1 MRRPVHNHRDS
12 ANSLFSSANAFNTTC
27 NTTTNNDYGS
37 PGITHSSKVKYDISS
52 IDKIHDDNRNKLL
65 VITGK
70 QHLALYK
77 ILDETN
83 TDSNLDSNESTYKAS
98 FINKPKVKPLQ
109 KIILMK
115 DLLHNTNSS
124 ASSNNINHFGG
135 HLPSDSFSNLNNNIS
150 VSIPESVI
158 NNSFNVNNGS
168 ISPAGSFKFL
178 NKSLNT
184 SSLSQSPSSSSF
196 QQQLPHLSLQS
207 RNNSTSS
214 VKLKSLATNSDVK
227 SGYKEFNHLVAVTN
241 TSTTVSLYDINR
253 FNTNSLFA
261 TIQEHN
267 RTINSVDF
275 HPQNASSFLAGD
287 MNGIAKIYDLR
298 KLSSA
303 TKNLS
308 SSSTT
313 ISQMNHRTVSDL
325 TITTQQNDAI
335 RDIKWNPSDSNIFA
349 TIHDSGTIL
358 KYDIRY
364 TAVPEKKISAHDGP
378 GLCIHWV
385 PPHQNNSSHLQNNN
399 NYYNYNNN
407 TGNGSGTL
415 ESSDYLASGGRDGK
429 LCYWYMGD
437 SRPSLGIPDRTVVV
451 GEAIHK
457 LKFRPI
463 HNSPNNNN
471 INNNH
476 NFNGGKNG
484 NNPVWSGKQQQQQQE
499 SSLGQMIQN
508 GNGLDDTQVAIST
521 NRQQMNNN
529 ITIYSPSRIYMPKH
543 ILATRASSTGFV
555 WFDDNHIFNIDKKN
569 CINGFDLRKEPLM
582 EENVGGK
589 GLKWRDIEGDGL
601 VFSMPFG
608 VPSRYMPHDETDKFN
623 KDTLLSENQL
633 EDVEEDGDDVTMGT
647 PTKRIVGQLI
657 EQDEKRSGTLS
668 LLDRSATNSPVSSL
682 LRQRGSLLR
691 PASTCQ
697 GSPNESSSQTTG
709 PNNSHNSF
717 LMNLKNK
724 KKMQQQQQQ
733 HPYNDSFKNSPSHS
747 HSPKERGNTT
757 PAVSPF
763 QQLLNAHSNW
773 NSVTSHNSH
782 QSHNPSIS
790 TALTSN
796 SIMAPPP
803 LSQSLIYALNIP
815 LIMDKLVP
823 PKIYDSLSINEDI
836 KEQIE
841 TDIKI
846 SKIAGAPVETF
857 KYLAKN
863 LAYANISFAFSISSS
878 SNSNVSTERRRKSIG
893 RELERKEKLEREKII
908 NDLGFH
914 DDWLATA
921 ETHTKLEACSGVP
934 HVEEEKQNNLDLNQE
949 NENEKEEVEE
959 EEEEV
964 KESEEKNID
973 NESKKIKNDEDVF
986 LKTEIK
992 VSMKD
997 YEKLFNI
1004 CQHNADVY
1012 AKINDL
1018 SKSKIWSLIQKS
1030 ISFHM
1035 EELET
1040 KYIKKTESEKEN
1052 NSDSR
1057 VNSNEEAIVDD
1068 DFGID
1073 DDDEENFLESNT
1085 DLESQSSLSKSGSF
1099 VSSLK
1104 HRASSSNNFGN
1115 KFEQSIVPIKYEKA
1129 EDDNDNNQE
1138 AEQEEGDDDDEES
1151 DAKKNHLKK
1160 KKLTDPSSMTEL
1172 QTTLLQNNKPWALN
1186 NILPYF
1192 FKQCQ
1197 KTGDLLTASLLL
1209 LSFQQL
1215 IPLTPKANAKS
1226 AIYDFICI
1234 LHTYELFEVSAQL
1247 LKSCFF
1253 AKDIL
1258 SMSNNNANTESDSLN
1273 DSSAQKNS
1281 IEEAV
1286 PSDGESVSMI
1296 IFDQSKIQNK
1306 TCVFCEG
1313 RITKNTIMLL
1323 KCGHIGHTPCL
1334 STWFSSMGC
1343 LCPAGC
1349 IGKLI

>member
-1 MRRPVHNHRDS
+1 M
-12 ANSLFSSANAFNTTC
+12 
-27 NTTTNNDYGS
+27 
-37 PGITHSSKVKYDISS
+37 
-52 IDKIHDDNRNKLL
+52 
-65 VITGK
+65 
-70 QHLALYK
+70 
-77 ILDETN
+77 
-83 TDSNLDSNESTYKAS
+83 
-98 FINKPKVKPLQ
+98 
-109 KIILMK
+109 
-115 DLLHNTNSS
+115 
-124 ASSNNINHFGG
+124 
-135 HLPSDSFSNLNNNIS
+135 
-150 VSIPESVI
+150 
-158 NNSFNVNNGS
+158 
-168 ISPAGSFKFL
+168 
-178 NKSLNT
+178 
-184 SSLSQSPSSSSF
+184 
-196 QQQLPHLSLQS
+196 
-207 RNNSTSS
+207 
-214 VKLKSLATNSDVK
+214 
-227 SGYKEFNHLVAVTN
+227 
-241 TSTTVSLYDINR
+241 
-253 FNTNSLFA
+253 
-261 TIQEHN
+261 
-267 RTINSVDF
+267 
-275 HPQNASSFLAGD
+275 
-287 MNGIAKIYDLR
+287 
-298 KLSSA
+298 
-303 TKNLS
+303 
-308 SSSTT
+308 
-313 ISQMNHRTVSDL
+313 
-325 TITTQQNDAI
+325 
-335 RDIKWNPSDSNIFA
+335 
-349 TIHDSGTIL
+349 
-358 KYDIRY
+358 
-364 TAVPEKKISAHDGP
+364 
-378 GLCIHWV
+378 
-385 PPHQNNSSHLQNNN
+385 
-399 NYYNYNNN
+399 
-407 TGNGSGTL
+407 
-415 ESSDYLASGGRDGK
+415 
-429 LCYWYMGD
+429 
-437 SRPSLGIPDRTVVV
+437 
-451 GEAIHK
+451 
-457 LKFRPI
+457 PI
-463 HNSPNNNN
+463 
-471 INNNH
+471 
-476 NFNGGKNG
+476 
-484 NNPVWSGKQQQQQQE
+484 
-499 SSLGQMIQN
+499 
-508 GNGLDDTQVAIST
+508 
-521 NRQQMNNN
+521 
-529 ITIYSPSRIYMPKH
+529 
-543 ILATRASSTGFV
+543 
-555 WFDDNHIFNIDKKN
+555 
-569 CINGFDLRKEPLM
+569 
-582 EENVGGK
+582 
-589 GLKWRDIEGDGL
+589 
-601 VFSMPFG
+601 G

-623 KDTLLSENQL
+623 KDALLPENQL
-633 EDVEEDGDDVTMGT
+633 EDVEEDGDDVNMGT
-647 PTKRIVGQLI
+647 PIKRIVGQLI

-724 KKMQQQQQQ
+724 KKMQQQQQY
-733 HPYNDSFKNSPSHS
+733 PYNDSFKNSPSHS

-757 PAVSPF
+757 PVVSPF

-796 SIMAPPP
+796 SIMAPLP
-803 LSQSLIYALNIP
+803 LSQSLIYVLNIP

-823 PKIYDSLSINEDI
+823 PKIYDYLSINKDVQE
-836 KEQIE
+836 EIE

-863 LAYANISFAFSISSS
+863 LAYANISFASSVSSS

-893 RELERKEKLEREKII
+893 MELERKEKLEREKII

-934 HVEEEKQNNLDLNQE
+934 HVEEEKEKNLNLNKE
-949 NENEKEEVEE
+949 NENEKEEKKEIEE
-959 EEEEV
+959 N
-964 KESEEKNID
+964 EEKNLD
-973 NESKKIKNDEDVF
+973 NESKKINNDEDVN

-997 YEKLFNI
+997 YEKLFKI

-1040 KYIKKTESEKEN
+1040 AYMQKTELEKEN
-1052 NSDSR
+1052 SFNKR
-1057 VNSNEEAIVDD
+1057 VNSNDEAIVDD

-1115 KFEQSIVPIKYEKA
+1115 KFEQSIVPIKYVKV
-1129 EDDNDNNQE
+1129 EDGNDNNQE
-1138 AEQEEGDDDDEES
+1138 AEEEDDDEEES
-1151 DAKKNHLKK
+1151 DAKKNQLKK
-1160 KKLTDPSSMTEL
+1160 KKVTDPSSMTEL
-1172 QTTLLQNNKPWALN
+1172 QITLLKNNKPWALN

-1273 DSSAQKNS
+1273 NSSAQKNS

-1313 RITKNTIMLL
+1313 RITKIL
-1323 KCGHIGHTPCL
+1323 
-1334 STWFSSMGC
+1334 
-1343 LCPAGC
+1343 
-1349 IGKLI
+1349 